1 MTFVIRMKLRGTK
14 KKTSAPQLSRQQAL
28 QCTPVVN
35 ASIRQIE
42 SGDND
47 VLLEYPLAL
56 KPFFLSLFRR
66 FRNTW
71 EVPTKKLKLDEMGSV
86 VWAKIDGSTTVEGII
101 DDFAKHY
108 GITRQEAELSVTA
121 FLVELGKRGIIAMN

>member
-1 MTFVIRMKLRGTK
+1 MKLRNTK
-14 KKTSAPQLSRQQAL
+14 KKASAPQLSRQEAL

-42 SGDND
+42 SEDND
-47 VLLEYPLAL
+47 VLLEYPLNL

-66 FRNTW
+66 FENTW
-71 EVPTKKLKLDEMGSV
+71 DVPTKKLQLDEMGSV
-86 VWAKIDGSTTVEGII
+86 VWAKIDGSTTVEDII
-101 DDFAKHY
+101 DDFAKRY
-108 GITRQEAELSVTA
+108 GITRQEAEQSVTA